1 MSLIGRI
8 HGRSAYDQ
16 RVHTLASHLA
26 ELIPQKAKVLDIGCG
41 DGLIAHLIMQRRPEV
56 KITGVDVLLR
66 EKTFIPIETFDGRVV
81 PFTDDSFDVAMFV
94 DVLHHTEDPMILLR
108 EAVRVAR
115 EVVVIKDH
123 TCNGLLAG
131 PTLRFMDWVGNAH
144 HGVALPYNY
153 WSQRKWL
160 EVFDSLDLTISVWR
174 RELGLYARPA
184 NWIFGRSLHFVA
196 RLDLEAK
203 SLKSQSSTAGLSL
216 RDEGSESDSV
226 RTIRSNAFGE
236 FFGNSTI
243 VRDTHDN
250 PVRRVMLQWLS
261 QQWLS

>member
-1 MSLIGRI
+1 MSFINRI
-8 HGRSAYDQ
+8 HSEQVHHQ
-16 RVHTLASHLA
+16 RVRVLSDHLA
-26 ELIPQKAKVLDIGCG
+26 ELIPQNARVLDIGCG
-41 DGLIAHLIMQRRPEV
+41 DGLLAYLIKQKRPDVEIKGIDILV
-56 KITGVDVLLR
+56 RSQTHISVD
-66 EKTFIPIETFDGRVV
+66 EFDGQVI
-81 PFTDDSFDVAMFV
+81 PYADANFDAVTFV
-94 DVLHHTEDPMILLR
+94 DVLHHLEDPMILLR
-108 EAVRVAR
+108 EAVRVTR
-115 EVVVIKDH
+115 EAILIKDH
-123 TCNGLLAG
+123 TCNGLFAS

-144 HGVALPYNY
+144 HNVALPYNY

-160 EVFDSLDLTISVWR
+160 EVFDSLDLMISVWR

-226 RTIRSNAFGE
+226 RTIQSNAFGE